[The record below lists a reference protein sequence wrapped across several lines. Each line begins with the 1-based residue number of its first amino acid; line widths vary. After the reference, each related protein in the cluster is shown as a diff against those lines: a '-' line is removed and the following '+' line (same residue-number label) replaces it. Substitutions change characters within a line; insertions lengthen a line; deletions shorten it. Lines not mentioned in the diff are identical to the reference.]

1 MVSPMS
7 TSNTPNPAAPSSVLE
22 MPYTLD
28 SITRAPSPVAD
39 DTRDWHSYVIGH
51 GNNKIVGHRPGT
63 AENVRRAAED
73 LVMRLNE
80 RRSFHSGRKHLVMA
94 PSKRT

>member
-1 MVSPMS
+1 
-7 TSNTPNPAAPSSVLE
+7 
-22 MPYTLD
+22 
-28 SITRAPSPVAD
+28 
-39 DTRDWHSYVIGH
+39 VIGH
-51 GNNKIVGHRPGT
+51 GNNKIIGHRPGT